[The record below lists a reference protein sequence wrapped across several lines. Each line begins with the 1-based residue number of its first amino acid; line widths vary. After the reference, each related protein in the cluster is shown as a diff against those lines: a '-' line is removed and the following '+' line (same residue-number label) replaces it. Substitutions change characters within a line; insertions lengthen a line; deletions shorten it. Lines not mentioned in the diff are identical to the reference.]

1 MTAARD
7 LRYGQVLHYL
17 WGGDDAV
24 HSSAMFIMP
33 TKDHRLMLMPL
44 ADTHLTLPVLVPIVS
59 KMAGGYEPCTPSCFH
74 HPDHSLPYYPPKEIK

>member
-17 WGGDDAV
+17 WGGDDTV
-24 HSSAMFIMP
+24 HSSVMFIMP

-44 ADTHLTLPVLVPIVS
+44 ADSHMNTPVLVPILMPGDEAYTRWRTTNVRPQ
-59 KMAGGYEPCTPSCFH
+59 KPFG
-74 HPDHSLPYYPPKEIK
+74 